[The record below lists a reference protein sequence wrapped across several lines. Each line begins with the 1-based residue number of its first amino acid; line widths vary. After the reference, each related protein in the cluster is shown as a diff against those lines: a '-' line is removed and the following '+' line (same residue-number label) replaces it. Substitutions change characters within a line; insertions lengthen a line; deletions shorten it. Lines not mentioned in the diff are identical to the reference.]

1 MTAHLADLLRHDT
14 AGDPCSGLRWVR
26 RTTRNLADQ
35 LTEALNLPVS
45 PRTVARLLRKMG
57 YSLRVN
63 RKCLPS
69 TSPAER
75 NSQFEFIAQLRQDC
89 ARNNTP
95 VLSIDTKK
103 KELIGNFR
111 NPGVAWEAEPVA
123 VNDHDFRSHAEG
135 LAVPHGIYDTLANRG
150 FVRVGISSDTASFAV
165 DNLDAWWRCHG
176 RARYPDASSL
186 VILADCGG
194 SNGYRTRAWKYC
206 LQHSFCNVHRITVA
220 VAHYPAG
227 CSKWNPVEH
236 RLFSEISRNWS
247 GRPLKSLDHI
257 LNYITTTSTR
267 TGLQVTSQPNT
278 KQYKTGI
285 RISDEQMATVNITPN
300 LHIPKW
306 NYTISPS
313 PN

>member
-1 MTAHLADLLRHDT
+1 M
-14 AGDPCSGLRWVR
+14 
-26 RTTRNLADQ
+26 
-35 LTEALNLPVS
+35 
-45 PRTVARLLRKMG
+45 
-57 YSLRVN
+57 
-63 RKCLPS
+63 
-69 TSPAER
+69 
-75 NSQFEFIAQLRQDC
+75 
-89 ARNNTP
+89 
-95 VLSIDTKK
+95 
-103 KELIGNFR
+103 
-111 NPGVAWEAEPVA
+111 A

-150 FVRVGISSDTASFAV
+150 FVRVGISSDTPSFAV

-194 SNGYRTRAWKYC
+194 SNGYRTRAWKHC
-206 LQHSFCNVHRITVA
+206 LQHSFCNVHRIKVT

-257 LNYITTTSTR
+257 LNYIATTSTR

-285 RISDEQMATVNITPN
+285 RISDEQMATINITPN
-300 LHIPKW
+300 QHIPKW